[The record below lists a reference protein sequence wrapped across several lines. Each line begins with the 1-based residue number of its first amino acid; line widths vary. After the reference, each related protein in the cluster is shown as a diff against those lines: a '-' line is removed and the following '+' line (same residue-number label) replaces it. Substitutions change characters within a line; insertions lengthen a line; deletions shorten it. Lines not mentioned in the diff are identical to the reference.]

1 LEVTDQLNPS
11 DRKYTTEH
19 EWIKVEDGDTQR
31 ALAGITLYAQDQL
44 GDIVYFELP
53 QTGATLKQLEKMG
66 EVESVKAV
74 SDLFAPA
81 SGDVVEVNERLADH
95 PELANEDPFGEG
107 WLLRVSLADPAELE
121 KLMSAD
127 EYDTYISGLH

>member
-1 LEVTDQLNPS
+1 MNPD
-11 DRKYTTEH
+11 DRKYTSEH
-19 EWIKVEDGDTQR
+19 EWIKVEDGDTER
-31 ALAGITLYAQDQL
+31 ALAGITVYAQDQL

-53 QTGATLKQLEKMG
+53 QVGDSVKQLEKMG

-81 SGDVVEVNERLADH
+81 SGSVVEVNERLANE

-107 WLLRVSLADPAELE
+107 WLLRVSLSDPAELE
-121 KLMSAD
+121 SLMSAE
-127 EYDTYISGLH
+127 EYETYTAGLH

>member
-1 LEVTDQLNPS
+1 MNPD
-11 DRKYTTEH
+11 DRKYTSEH
-19 EWIKVEDGDTQR
+19 EWIKVEDGDTER
-31 ALAGITLYAQDQL
+31 ALAGITVYAQDQL

-53 QTGATLKQLEKMG
+53 QVGDSLKQLEKMG

-81 SGDVVEVNERLADH
+81 SGSVVEVNERLANE

-107 WLLRVSLADPAELE
+107 WLLRVSLSDPAELD
-121 KLMSAD
+121 KLMAAE
-127 EYDTYISGLH
+127 EYETYTAGLH

>member
-1 LEVTDQLNPS
+1 MNPS
-11 DRKYTTEH
+11 DRKYTSEH

-53 QTGATLKQLEKMG
+53 QTGSTLKQLEKMG

-81 SGDVVEVNERLADH
+81 SGDVVEVNERLTDH

-127 EYDTYISGLH
+127 EYDTYINGLH